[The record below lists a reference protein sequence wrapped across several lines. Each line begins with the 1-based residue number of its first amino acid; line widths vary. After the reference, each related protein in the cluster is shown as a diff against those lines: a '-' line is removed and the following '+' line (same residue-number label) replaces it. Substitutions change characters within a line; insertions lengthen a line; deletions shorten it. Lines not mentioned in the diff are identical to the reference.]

1 MRKHQYKN
9 PQKDFID
16 PMEFKYNH
24 NEKRK
29 EELDK
34 LFEDIE
40 NLEKKIYKNQ
50 SKTDIEQ
57 LRKKIKQS
65 FSSIPSDGQKQISYL
80 TDVAETHTQ
89 NYPEFT
95 EADKIKCWAWVA
107 YLYKLSIREK
117 EIRETQKAYDYTL
130 KSFSNES
137 SYRQGA
143 NFIIPEEDVKKSYEE
158 HQIEEEQKRQEAID
172 RFNPKIFNK
181 RDVTK
186 EQEELL
192 ELVKDCLFETFNDKK
207 IKTKESK
214 PKIKNIIK
222 FIQKNYVE
230 DSEIKN
236 LITYKVFLE
245 CKKVQIGNLNPL
257 KKVIKK
263 LFSEDDVE
271 KIYQD
276 MLQMD
281 IQELKEKLMGFDDK
295 STQAQSESQPQYN
308 NSFYN
313 NSDPLHL
320 FKYNEEIEE
329 HSEHIMMGTNKFE
342 HSFPQDRC

>member
-1 MRKHQYKN
+1 M
-9 PQKDFID
+9 
-16 PMEFKYNH
+16 
-24 NEKRK
+24 
-29 EELDK
+29 
-34 LFEDIE
+34 
-40 NLEKKIYKNQ
+40 
-50 SKTDIEQ
+50 
-57 LRKKIKQS
+57 
-65 FSSIPSDGQKQISYL
+65 
-80 TDVAETHTQ
+80 
-89 NYPEFT
+89 
-95 EADKIKCWAWVA
+95 
-107 YLYKLSIREK
+107 
-117 EIRETQKAYDYTL
+117 
-130 KSFSNES
+130 
-137 SYRQGA
+137 
-143 NFIIPEEDVKKSYEE
+143 
-158 HQIEEEQKRQEAID
+158 
-172 RFNPKIFNK
+172 
-181 RDVTK
+181 
-186 EQEELL
+186 
-192 ELVKDCLFETFNDKK
+192 KDCLFETFNDKK

-245 CKKVQIGNLNPL
+245 CKKVQIVNLNPL

-276 MLQMD
+276 MIQMG

-308 NSFYN
+308 NQFYN
-313 NSDPLHL
+313 NSDLLQP
-320 FKYNEEIEE
+320 FKYDEDIEE